1 MHPAGRFNRVIWRG
15 LMGRKPY
22 PRGQPRRLIAEPITL
37 AIITSFSMTGTR
49 GWAR

>member
-22 PRGQPRRLIAEPITL
+22 PALSAAPQ
-37 AIITSFSMTGTR
+37 TGR
-49 GWAR
+49 HVAVNRDDD